1 MSIRLLEVEGFKSL
15 KEVSWRPGDLN
26 VVIGPN
32 GSGKSN
38 LLSLLELIRTAA
50 LGQLSES
57 VQQQGGIDAL
67 LWDGRSRTIPISLEI
82 LNKRMGLDNRD
93 YFRYE
98 LSLEGLGKW
107 SAFSI
112 NRESLV
118 SFEHTPES
126 HSTPL
131 IQRDRRKVSL
141 LNAAPE
147 KLVSVERPFPLDEA
161 FLMIGSATLFSPPQI
176 STVNSQLQSW
186 SFYGGIETIRE
197 APVRQPTL
205 TRHETVV
212 SPNGDNL
219 VAVLHTLYTE
229 NREFRGELNTA
240 MRAAFNDN
248 FEELIFPPAADQ
260 RVQLR
265 VNWKHLKRSQPSA
278 MLSDGTLRFLYLMAI
293 LANPEPPSLIAIE
306 EPEVGLHPSMFP
318 IIAEY
323 AVQASKR
330 TQVIFT
336 THSADFLD
344 AFRDTGVAPTTTVT
358 QWRDGATI
366 LKVLEGEELAY
377 WLREYTLGQLF
388 RSSELEQIG

>member
-1 MSIRLLEVEGFKSL
+1 MSLLRLEVQGFKSL
-15 KEVSWRPGDLN
+15 KELSWEPGALN
-26 VVIGPN
+26 VIIGPN

-38 LLSLLELIRTAA
+38 LLQVLELLRAA
-50 LGQLSES
+50 SFGKLSDF

-67 LWDGRSRTIPISLEI
+67 LWDGRAKTIQFRMETGPSGKTTEAAPLQYSLVMEQAGQWSSFRIISETLQSQSLHPLGATNIEI
-82 LNKRMGLDNRD
+82 ARKKQSASILDTRSEQMLQLDEGISEEEALLSIGTAPMVNVAMFVLHRD
-93 YFRYE
+93 V
-98 LSLEGLGKW
+98 SKW
-107 SAFSI
+107 SIHGAI
-112 NRESLV
+112 NTAR
-118 SFEHTPES
+118 
-126 HSTPL
+126 
-131 IQRDRRKVSL
+131 
-141 LNAAPE
+141 
-147 KLVSVERPFPLDEA
+147 
-161 FLMIGSATLFSPPQI
+161 SATI
-176 STVNSQLQSW
+176 
-186 SFYGGIETIRE
+186 
-197 APVRQPTL
+197 RQPVL
-205 TRHETVV
+205 TRREMTVD
-212 SPNGDNL
+212 GDGENL
-219 VAVLHTLYTE
+219 IAVLHTLYSE
-229 NREFRGELNTA
+229 HRGFRSELNTA
-240 MRAAFNDN
+240 MRAAFDNN
-248 FEELIFPPAADQ
+248 FEELIFPPASDQ

-293 LANPEPPSLIAIE
+293 LANPEPPALIAIE

-358 QWRDGATI
+358 QWRDGATT

>member
-15 KEVSWRPGDLN
+15 KEVSWRPGSLN
-26 VVIGPN
+26 VIIGPN

-38 LLSLLELIRTAA
+38 LLQLLQLIRATAA
-50 LGQLSES
+50 GRLSET
-57 VQQQGGIDAL
+57 VQQDGGIDSI
-67 LWDGRSRTIPISLEI
+67 LWDGRTNAIQLAVESTDTSVSLDERDYLRYEFTLKHLGAWSGFQIPHERLESFTHRPELVRTIILSRDDKQASMYDSKISGMISVAENGLPEEEAVLSASYPLVTQRI
-82 LNKRMGLDNRD
+82 SSFIKDLKNWGIYKGLNTSRD
-93 YFRYE
+93 
-98 LSLEGLGKW
+98 
-107 SAFSI
+107 
-112 NRESLV
+112 
-118 SFEHTPES
+118 
-126 HSTPL
+126 
-131 IQRDRRKVSL
+131 
-141 LNAAPE
+141 
-147 KLVSVERPFPLDEA
+147 
-161 FLMIGSATLFSPPQI
+161 
-176 STVNSQLQSW
+176 
-186 SFYGGIETIRE
+186 
-197 APVRQPTL
+197 APVRQAGL
-205 TRHETVV
+205 TRREMVV
-212 SPNGDNL
+212 SADGDNL
-219 VAVLHTLYTE
+219 LAVLHTLYTE
-229 NREFRGELNTA
+229 NRDFRGEINTA

-265 VNWKHLKRSQPSA
+265 VNWKYLKRSQPSA
-278 MLSDGTLRFLYLMAI
+278 MLSDGTLHFLYLMAI
-293 LANPEPPSLIAIE
+293 LASPEPPSLIAIE

-323 AVQASKR
+323 AAQASKR

-358 QWRDGATI
+358 QWRDGATT

>member
-15 KEVSWRPGDLN
+15 KEVSWRPGNLN

-38 LLSLLELIRTAA
+38 LLDLVDLVRAA
-50 LGQLSES
+50 ADGKLKEK
-57 VQQQGGIDAL
+57 VQQQGGIDSL
-67 LWDGRSRTIPISLEI
+67 LWDGRSHPIQLRLTVYSESWALDYRDVFNYGLILERSGPWSGFRVTGESLESVQI
-82 LNKRMGLDNRD
+82 
-93 YFRYE
+93 F
-98 LSLEGLGKW
+98 GK
-107 SAFSI
+107 I
-112 NRESLV
+112 ES
-118 SFEHTPES
+118 TI
-126 HSTPL
+126 L
-131 IQRDRRKVSL
+131 IQRDGERASFYDDKSEELVVVGQRFPEEEALLSVGSAPVSP
-141 LNAAPE
+141 AAISFLSEEVESWSTYRGFDTTRDASVRQSALTRPE
-147 KLVSVERPFPLDEA
+147 K
-161 FLMIGSATLFSPPQI
+161 
-176 STVNSQLQSW
+176 
-186 SFYGGIETIRE
+186 
-197 APVRQPTL
+197 
-205 TRHETVV
+205 VV
-212 SPNGDNL
+212 SPDGDNL

-229 NREFRGELNTA
+229 NRDFRNELNSA
-240 MRAAFNDN
+240 MRAAFSDN
-248 FEELIFPPAADQ
+248 FEELIFPPAADL

-293 LANPEPPSLIAIE
+293 LANPEPPALIAIE

-323 AVQASKR
+323 AAQASKR

-358 QWRDGATI
+358 QWRDGATT

>member
-15 KEVSWRPGDLN
+15 KEVSWRPGNLN
-26 VVIGPN
+26 VIIGPN

-38 LLSLLELIRTAA
+38 LVLLLDLIRAA
-50 LGQLSES
+50 AAGKLGEF
-57 VQQQGGIDAL
+57 VQQEGGISAL
-67 LWDGRSRTIPISLEI
+67 IWDGRERTIN
-82 LNKRMGLDNRD
+82 LNVEVQG
-93 YFRYE
+93 E
-98 LSLEGLGKW
+98 W
-107 SAFSI
+107 
-112 NRESLV
+112 V
-118 SFEHTPES
+118 SFDFEDHLHYKLTLEAVGES
-126 HSTPL
+126 SRFYIPYEQL
-131 IQRDRRKVSL
+131 ESFGNNSSSDSSIEIIR
-141 LNAAPE
+141 E
-147 KLVSVERPFPLDEA
+147 EDEA
-161 FLMIGSATLFSPPQI
+161 FVYDTRANDLVAIDTKRIPVAETLLSSLSPFSAVEVSSFNQ
-176 STVNSQLQSW
+176 QLQSW
-186 SFYGGIETIRE
+186 SIYKGLDTGRNAPIRQ
-197 APVRQPTL
+197 AVL
-205 TRHETVV
+205 TRRETTTA
-212 SPNGDNL
+212 PDGENL

-229 NREFRGELNTA
+229 DRNFRNELNSA
-240 MRAAFNDN
+240 MRAAFSDS

-293 LANPEPPSLIAIE
+293 LANPEPPALIAIE

-358 QWRDGATI
+358 QWRDGATT
-366 LKVLEGEELAY
+366 LKVLEGDELAY

>member
-15 KEVSWRPGDLN
+15 KDVSWRPGRLN

-38 LLSLLELIRTAA
+38 LLQLLEMIRAAA
-50 LGQLSES
+50 LGKLSET
-57 VQQQGGIDAL
+57 VQRAGGIDSL
-67 LWDGRSRTIPISLEI
+67 RWDGRPQPI
-82 LNKRMGLDNRD
+82 RMGLEVLNDVISWNYRD

-98 LSLEGLGKW
+98 LSLEYSGQW

-112 NRESLV
+112 PKESLLI
-118 SFEHTPES
+118 FAYEPEFQ
-126 HSTPL
+126 STTL
-131 IQRDRRKVSL
+131 IQRDKSGASL
-141 LNAAPE
+141 FDV
-147 KLVSVERPFPLDEA
+147 KSKSLVPLEQRIPAEEA
-161 FLMIGSATLFSPPQI
+161 LLSTGSAPVSPLGI
-176 STVNSQLQSW
+176 SFFNHQLLTW
-186 SFYGGIETIRE
+186 SFYRGLETTRN
-197 APVRQPTL
+197 APVRQSTL
-205 TRHETVV
+205 TRHEMVV
-212 SPNGDNL
+212 SPDGDNL
-219 VAVLHTLYTE
+219 IPVLHTLYTE
-229 NREFRGELNTA
+229 NRDFRDELNAA
-240 MRAAFNDN
+240 MRAAFNDS

-293 LANPEPPSLIAIE
+293 LANPAPPALIAIE

-344 AFRDTGVAPTTTVT
+344 AFRDTGAAPTTTVT
-358 QWRDGATI
+358 QWRDGATT